1 MTDTTGS
8 RRHVTSNDVAR
19 RAGVSRSA
27 VSRTFTDGASV
38 SAETREKV
46 IKAAR
51 ELGYRVNVL
60 ARSLHK
66 QRTDLV
72 GIVAANLDN
81 PFRAEQIDFLSSMLL
96 EKGFRPILLRG
107 DRADDVADL
116 IGSLLQ
122 YSVAGVIVTSDTP
135 PKEICM
141 ECHSHGVPLVVV
153 NKQDTGAPVDRV
165 LTDFAAGGRLA
176 FKHLREIGCNRLAV
190 VVPKRASYT
199 VLGRAL
205 AFETLAKAEGCD
217 VLKLE
222 AGGQSYAGG
231 LAAAHAF
238 AEAASGID
246 GVFCVADYMA
256 LGFLDGL
263 RFDHNVKVPE
273 DLKVVGYDDIPQSS
287 WKAYDLTTIAQSREE
302 LSEVTMRLLL
312 DRLDTPEAPPHEVIT
327 GVTLVQRGSTAG

>member
-1 MTDTTGS
+1 MPIAT
-8 RRHVTSNDVAR
+8 A
-19 RAGVSRSA
+19 
-27 VSRTFTDGASV
+27 
-38 SAETREKV
+38 
-46 IKAAR
+46 
-51 ELGYRVNVL
+51 
-60 ARSLHK
+60 
-66 QRTDLV
+66 
-72 GIVAANLDN
+72 
-81 PFRAEQIDFLSSMLL
+81 LS
-96 EKGFRPILLRG
+96 G
-107 DRADDVADL
+107 
-116 IGSLLQ
+116 
-122 YSVAGVIVTSDTP
+122 
-135 PKEICM
+135 
-141 ECHSHGVPLVVV
+141 
-153 NKQDTGAPVDRV
+153 
-165 LTDFAAGGRLA
+165 
-176 FKHLREIGCNRLAV
+176 LAV

-205 AFETLAKAEGCD
+205 AFETLAKAEGWD

-312 DRLDTPEAPPHEVIT
+312 DRLETPEAPPHEVIT